1 VIRNFGD
8 DGTRDLWAGASNAR
22 VRRYP
27 ADIRERALRL
37 LERLN
42 AAGAVEDMRLPP
54 ANRLHKL
61 ADDLAGFWSV
71 SVNKQW
77 RVIFRWTDGGPADVR
92 LLDYH

>member
-8 DGTRDLWAGASNAR
+8 AGTQDLWAGASNAR

-54 ANRLHKL
+54 ANHLHKL
-61 ADDLAGFWSV
+61 SDDLVGFWAV
-71 SVNKQW
+71 SVTKKW